1 MSEVHP
7 ERARVERFDSFFR
20 ALQWSY
26 ELWRGAMSRRVDN
39 GRDLVEIASWLR
51 RSTETQ
57 RARLMSMITGT
68 FVPDLD
74 EVKAKVEV
82 LKGDINEQ

>member
-1 MSEVHP
+1 
-7 ERARVERFDSFFR
+7 
-20 ALQWSY
+20 
-26 ELWRGAMSRRVDN
+26 MSRRVDN